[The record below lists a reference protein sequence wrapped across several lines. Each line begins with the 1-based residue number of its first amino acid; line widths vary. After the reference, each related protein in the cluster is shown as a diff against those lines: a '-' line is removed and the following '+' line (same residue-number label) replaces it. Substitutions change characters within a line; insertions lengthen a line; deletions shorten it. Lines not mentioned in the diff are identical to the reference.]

1 VYEVVLSK
9 ADPCPSP
16 YFAQTAG
23 NCKIEVDIAQTM
35 CDVLFVIKYKKAAR
49 RQAMKRNTKVKRSV
63 CRAFGCCD
71 ILPESTLFRA
81 ACGFVVGSQ
90 EQYHQDEKDD
100 SRGVGNYL

>member
-1 VYEVVLSK
+1 
-9 ADPCPSP
+9 
-16 YFAQTAG
+16 
-23 NCKIEVDIAQTM
+23 M